1 MIEIMIDG
9 IGKSMMII
17 EMYGTISEIETG
29 TMITRTLKDN
39 KGKTT
44 YGVAGEEV
52 TTIEEET
59 MIE

>member
-1 MIEIMIDG
+1 
-9 IGKSMMII
+9 MMII

-29 TMITRTLKDN
+29 TKITRTLKDN